1 MPPVR
6 WRQSMT
12 NSARLG
18 LAISCTNCAVVT
30 YSSRCD
36 KCKGKY
42 LWDLKLKLQSRRFVL
57 FLAFL
62 IDMHALPER
71 VSLIFRRDDLSIGD
85 VGAEVNTAIDEI
97 AKRAIA
103 CGKLGSQVLNLW
115 RLGEG
120 LLGRERLKLP

>member
-1 MPPVR
+1 MPPVC

-12 NSARLG
+12 NSARRLG
-18 LAISCTNCAVVT
+18 FAISCMNCAVVT

-71 VSLIFRRDDLSIGD
+71 VSFKLIFRRDDLSIGD

-97 AKRAIA
+97 AKLAIA
-103 CGKLGSQVLNLW
+103 CGKVGSQVHNLW

-120 LLGRERLKLP
+120 